1 MKGQVKNYMIFKKKY
16 PENKDFSLKIKEYNK
31 KIKFFDENNY
41 LICKNKYN
49 LNEKEKETLKFY

>member
-1 MKGQVKNYMIFKKKY
+1 MTLKKTD

-41 LICKNKYN
+41 LINKNKYN
-49 LNEKEKETLKFY
+49 LNEKEKENIEILLNLDNE